1 MQRNPATPSIENYID
16 PEVIKNITDQFHR
29 LYYDSGFFGNTW
41 RNTFWLGVPTAKCP
55 LDLWVYQDIIHELK
69 PDIIIECGTFA
80 GGSAFF
86 LASICSL
93 INQGRIITIDVEASP
108 HRPRHMRIDYLTGSS
123 TSKEIVDKVKAEIR
137 DTDTVMVVLDSDH
150 HKDHVLNEL
159 KIYSEL
165 VTKGNYLIVEDTN
178 INGHPVEPGFGP
190 GPMEA
195 VEDFLKENRNF
206 QIDRS
211 KEKFF
216 LTQSPKGYL
225 KKTE

>member
-29 LYYDSGFFGNTW
+29 LYYNAGFFGKTW
-41 RNTFWLGVPTAKCP
+41 RDTFWRGVPVAKCP
-55 LDLWVYQDIIHELK
+55 LDLWVYQEIICSLK
-69 PDIIIECGTFA
+69 PTIIIECGTFV

-86 LASICSL
+86 LASICDL
-93 INQGRIITIDVEASP
+93 IGCGKIITIDTVASP
-108 HRPRHMRIDYLTGSS
+108 YRPGHMRIDYLTGSS

-178 INGHPVEPGFGP
+178 INGHPVDPGFGP

-195 VEDFLKENRNF
+195 VEDFLEENRNF